1 VRKTRRRDARELRP
15 LVGEDARYCALCE
28 TVMLF
33 ESVGPAGLDAES
45 PGEWVCVSCGS
56 AVFVDPPV
64 QVASERIA

>member
-1 VRKTRRRDARELRP
+1 MRRTRRARDLQP

-33 ESVGPAGLDAES
+33 EQIGADTDE
-45 PGEWVCVSCGS
+45 PGEWICVACGS

-64 QVASERIA
+64 QATRSA

>member
-1 VRKTRRRDARELRP
+1 

-33 ESVGPAGLDAES
+33 EQIGTDSDE
-45 PGEWVCVSCGS
+45 PGEWVCVTCGS

-64 QVASERIA
+64 QVTRSA